1 MCNGEKLMT
10 LETAVILLILAV
22 AGIVLTLKFLRKK
35 PKLRIICLIL
45 LSLIALILAGYIGL
59 TAIFI
64 DAVRNQPP
72 AG

>member
-1 MCNGEKLMT
+1 MT

-22 AGIVLTLKFLRKK
+22 AGIVLTFKFLRKK
-35 PKLRIICLIL
+35 LKLRIICLIL

-64 DAVRNQPP
+64 DEVHNQPP